1 MLGGRARGAP
11 RAAATCL
18 PGVIP
23 MVGRAAGDPVE
34 EAVVVVAT
42 VVEVEVMVVVATAVA
57 EEVMVVEAT
66 AAVAVKA

>member
-1 MLGGRARGAP
+1 
-11 RAAATCL
+11 
-18 PGVIP
+18 